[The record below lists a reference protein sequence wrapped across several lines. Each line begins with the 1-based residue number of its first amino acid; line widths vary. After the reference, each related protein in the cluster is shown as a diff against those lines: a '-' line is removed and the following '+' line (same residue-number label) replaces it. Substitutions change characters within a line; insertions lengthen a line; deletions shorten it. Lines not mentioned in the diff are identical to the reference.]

1 MIPDSW
7 RRGRIMMTSEQ
18 VECVRASYK
27 ALALRGEELA
37 EQFFTRL
44 LSKQPMLRAI
54 LPRDQWQRTH
64 ELMGGLGMIVK
75 GLGRIESVEGMLME
89 FGARA
94 QRAGVMPQHYGV
106 AREALV
112 ETLRDLSGPGW
123 TREHE
128 ESWRIALNTVTSLVL
143 LGAGRA
149 RARAA

>member
-1 MIPDSW
+1 
-7 RRGRIMMTSEQ
+7 MMTSEQ
-18 VECVRASYK
+18 IELVRASFK
-27 ALALRGEELA
+27 ELSLRGDELS

-75 GLGRIESVEGMLME
+75 GLGRVDSIEAMLME

-112 ETLRDLSGPGW
+112 DTFRHLSGPSW
-123 TREHE
+123 THEHE
-128 ESWRIALNTVTSLVL
+128 ESWSGALNTVSSLVL